1 MGLILLHV
9 GLVLAAF
16 LLVLNGHLRRT
27 NKIQIDVALGILWLS
42 LGGVGFFLFGWK
54 VGVASLVLSLF
65 YALLSKPV
73 ATLAARRI
81 LGRWTTFRP
90 PGIVSLADFSDEAMR
105 AHHKE
110 TERRLDPIAQRPSIT
125 KVLANHGVKAENLRE
140 QFHFL
145 VDVGLGII
153 ARDVISNGRD
163 LNRLLAMRRRQLSP
177 QKIAARLMLWR

>member
-1 MGLILLHV
+1 MGLIVLYV
-9 GLVLAAF
+9 GLALAVFF
-16 LLVLNGHLRRT
+16 LFLNGHSRKP
-27 NKIQIDVALGILWLS
+27 NKIQLDVTLSILWLS
-42 LGGVGFFLFGWK
+42 LIGVGFFLFGWK
-54 VGVASLVLSLF
+54 VAGASLVLSSF
-65 YALLSKPV
+65 CALLAKPM
-73 ATLAARRI
+73 ATLVGRRI
-81 LGRWTTFRP
+81 LGYWTTFRP

-125 KVLANHGVKAENLRE
+125 KVLANYGVKAENLRE

-145 VDVGLGII
+145 VNIGLGII